1 MFQLWIEVYTATQM
15 RRRQHVCLAT
25 YLIDDDELDDT
36 DELIPS
42 EERNGSDMVNEGEF
56 LSLESW

>member
-15 RRRQHVCLAT
+15 RRRQHVRLAT
-25 YLIDDDELDDT
+25 YLINDDELDDT